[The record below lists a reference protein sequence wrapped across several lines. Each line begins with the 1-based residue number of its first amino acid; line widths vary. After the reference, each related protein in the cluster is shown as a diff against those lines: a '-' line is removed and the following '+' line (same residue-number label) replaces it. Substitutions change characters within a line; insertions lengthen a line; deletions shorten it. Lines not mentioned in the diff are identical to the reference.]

1 MPKKIAVQ
9 AFGGGV
15 GAGRTIVDADTGQ
28 VLTRVDDP
36 GWNDIAAWEKAGY
49 DPAQVQSV
57 LSSAESGMRSEQE
70 AGRNEGGN
78 SFLSIALPVALA
90 AFGVPAGLAGALGG
104 GTLGA
109 IGAGSII
116 GAVTSLAT
124 GGNPLKGAVLGAVGG
139 FAGSQ
144 LFGGEAAAT
153 GAETAGTEATYGGG
167 GFDTMPS
174 GTVQVSSLPSG
185 GDVINAQDVAQTGV
199 SSSPVEALNPQAG
212 TPASYMDTPGGLE
225 PSVQPDGSVSWG
237 KKLIGIINSGLE
249 TAKEN
254 KEIVSPLITGG
265 VMALGGAGQA
275 LLNQQTEEEKIQG
288 AKDLLSQKTE
298 EEARI
303 AANKKAAIQ
312 GGSYFDAPRGF
323 RPSGAPLRRSD
334 GTLVYTQGLIR
345 SRIGA

>member
-1 MPKKIAVQ
+1 MPKRIAVQ
-9 AFGGGV
+9 NVGGGV

-28 VLTRVDDP
+28 ILTRVDDP

-57 LSSAESGMRSEQE
+57 LSGAESGMRSEQE
-70 AGRNEGGN
+70 AGRNKGGN
-78 SFLSIALPVALA
+78 SFLSIALPIALA

-153 GAETAGTEATYGGG
+153 GAETAGTEAAYGGG
-167 GFDTMPS
+167 GFDSMPS
-174 GTVQVSSLPSG
+174 GTVQVSGLPSG
-185 GDVINAQDVAQTGV
+185 GDMVNATDIDQTGV
-199 SSSPVEALNPQAG
+199 SSSPQETLSMAG
-212 TPASYMDTPGGLE
+212 ESPGGMM
-225 PSVQPDGSVSWG
+225 PTVQADGSVSWG
-237 KKLIGIINSGLE
+237 KRLMGIINSGLE
-249 TAKEN
+249 TGQKN
-254 KEIVSPLITGG
+254 KDVVGPLITGG

-312 GGSYFDAPRGF
+312 GGSYFDAPLGF
-323 RPSGAPLRRSD
+323 RPSGAPLRRPD
-334 GTLVYTQGLIR
+334 GTLVYPGLIR
-345 SRIGA
+345 SRVST